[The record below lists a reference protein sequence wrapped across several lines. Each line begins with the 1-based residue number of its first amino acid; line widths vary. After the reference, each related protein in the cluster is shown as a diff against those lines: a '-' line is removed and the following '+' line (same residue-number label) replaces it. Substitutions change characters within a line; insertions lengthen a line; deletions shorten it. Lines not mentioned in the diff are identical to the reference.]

1 MTMENETVALAAEGI
16 AVTGVPEQIRILP
29 TGMVHSQKGDFLVD
43 DESWEMIRNHY
54 QGRGLDLVI
63 DYEHQTLTGTQA
75 PAAGWIKS
83 IELSGG
89 AVVAKVEWTPKAEE
103 YLKNKEYR
111 YLSPVVMVRKTD
123 RRVTGLHSVA
133 LTNTPAID
141 AMFAI
146 VNSDRVLPVERG
158 TEMDIKKL
166 AALLGLA
173 EDVGED
179 DVIEAV
185 KKLLEEVKQAKE
197 QPEVVANSTILEL
210 LGLKEDAKTSEVAAT
225 IMGLKNGTGSKEEM
239 EALKESLH
247 KRDAKDAVMAALKDG
262 KITAAQQIWAENYAL
277 KDLEGFKAF
286 AAAAPKTVPVGMKV
300 LKHEKQAEQKATE
313 CSVDAVVLKNMGLT
327 EEDIEKYANKEEN

>member
-1 MTMENETVALAAEGI
+1 MVALTAEDV

-29 TGMVHSQKGDFLVD
+29 TGLVHSRKGDFLVD

-54 QGRGLDLVI
+54 HGRGLDLVI

-75 PAAGWIKS
+75 PAAGWIKE
-83 IELSGG
+83 IERTSD
-89 AVVAKVEWTPKAEE
+89 AVVAKVEWTPKAVE

-111 YLSPVVMVRKTD
+111 YLSPVVMVRKAD

-141 AMFAI
+141 EMFAI

-158 TEMDIKKL
+158 TKMDIKKL

-173 EDVGED
+173 EDAGED

-185 KKLLEEVKQAKE
+185 KELLETVKQAKE
-197 QPEVVANSTILEL
+197 QPEVVANNTILEL
-210 LGLKEDAKTSEVAAT
+210 LGLKEGAKTSEVAAT
-225 IMGLKNGTGSKEEM
+225 IMGLKNGVGSLAEM
-239 EALKESLH
+239 EALKETLH
-247 KRDAKDAVMAALKDG
+247 KRDAQDAVMAALKEG
-262 KITAAQQIWAENYAL
+262 KITAAQQTWAENYAM

-286 AAAAPKTVPVGMKV
+286 AAAAPKAVPMGMKV
-300 LKHEKQAEQKATE
+300 LKNEKQTEQKASK
-313 CSVDAVVLKNMGLT
+313 CSIDPMILKNMGLT
-327 EEDIEKYANKEEN
+327 AEDIEKYADKEEN